1 MLSSFLYT
9 TGNDAIAVQDYNA
22 AVRLYTEA
30 IELCPDGVNT
40 HIYYSNRAAAH
51 CYLTSYELA
60 IEDCDQCIALSPNYV
75 KGYTRLG
82 QAYSGMKDYDNA
94 IEAFKKCVEL
104 EPKNKGH
111 KDALSQAKQK
121 KLEHRGQ
128 QMGGSSAG
136 NGGSSGAFDMDA
148 LKGGM
153 PGGSGGLASMMQN
166 PSVMKA
172 AQDMMGKSGGL
183 EGMMKNPQ
191 MMKMAQQMM
200 SNPQLMQQA
209 MSMLGQGGAGGAG
222 GGAGGMPDLSA
233 LAGMMGGEGGGMPD
247 MSALAGMMGG
257 ADAGAGGRPAG
268 GGFFDEETPPTSSSN
283 GKGKKGKGGSSSSGR

>member
-1 MLSSFLYT
+1 MIFIGNNAISS
-9 TGNDAIAVQDYNA
+9 QDYNA

-30 IELCPDGVNT
+30 IELCPDGPNT

-60 IEDCDQCIALSPNYV
+60 IEDCEQCIALNSSYV
-75 KGYTRLG
+75 KGYIRLG
-82 QAYSGMKDYDNA
+82 QAYSGMKDFDNA

-104 EPKNKGH
+104 EPKNKSH

-128 QMGGSSAG
+128 QISGDSSAG
-136 NGGSSGAFDMDA
+136 HGGSSGAFDMDA

-153 PGGSGGLASMMQN
+153 PGGAGGLANMMQN
-166 PSVMKA
+166 PNVMKA
-172 AQDMMGKSGGL
+172 AQDMMGKNGGL

-200 SNPQLMQQA
+200 QNPQLMQQA
-209 MSMLGQGGAGGAG
+209 MSMLGGAGG

-257 ADAGAGGRPAG
+257 ADGSSGSRPTG
-268 GGFFDEETPPTSSSN
+268 EGLFDEDTPSTSSSN
-283 GKGKKGKGGSSSSGR
+283 GKGKKGKSGSSSSGR